1 VYNPDE
7 QDAYRQATVPYQYQ
21 PQPQQGYP
29 PNRPQQQGFPPY
41 GQQQQQW
48 YPPHGQP
55 VRTPGYAESNR
66 ETARPNMN
74 RPSTRIPRPDIDRS
88 PGEKLR
94 TAPKAKHM
102 PKAEAL
108 ALVDK
113 LKNWVVIG
121 SVVAFGTIGGL
132 VISHS
137 VGVTSTQAANNNTQQ
152 SAPSS
157 SSSSSSSQSG
167 GFFQQQQQQGQGQG
181 GNTFG
186 SSSTSQP
193 PVSSSSV
200 S

>member
-1 VYNPDE
+1 VYYPDE
-7 QDAYRQATVPYQYQ
+7 QDAYRRSTIPYQYQ
-21 PQPQQGYP
+21 PQSQQGYP
-29 PNRPQQQGFPPY
+29 PDRPQQQQGYPPY

-48 YPPHGQP
+48 YPPAGQP
-55 VRTPGYAESNR
+55 VRAPGYAERNG

-94 TAPKAKHM
+94 TAPKEKHM

-108 ALVDK
+108 ALVEK
-113 LKNWVVIG
+113 LKNWLVIG
-121 SVVAFGTIGGL
+121 SVIAFGTIGGL
-132 VISHS
+132 VINHT
-137 VGVTSTQAANNNTQQ
+137 VGVTSRQATSSSTQQ
-152 SAPSS
+152 SVP

-167 GFFQQQQQQGQGQG
+167 GFFQQGQG

>member
-1 VYNPDE
+1 MYYPDE
-7 QDAYRQATVPYQYQ
+7 QDAYRQPTVPSQYQ

-29 PNRPQQQGFPPY
+29 PNRPQQQGYPPY
-41 GQQQQQW
+41 GQQRQQW
-48 YPPHGQP
+48 YPPAGQP
-55 VRTPGYAESNR
+55 VSAPGYAERNG

-94 TAPKAKHM
+94 PAPKAKAM

-108 ALVDK
+108 ALVEK
-113 LKNWVVIG
+113 LKNWIIIG
-121 SVVAFGTIGGL
+121 SVIGFGTIGGL
-132 VISHS
+132 VINHT
-137 VGVTSTQAANNNTQQ
+137 VGVTSRQATSSSTQQ
-152 SAPSS
+152 SVP

-167 GFFQQQQQQGQGQG
+167 GFFQQQQGQG

>member
-7 QDAYRQATVPYQYQ
+7 QDAYRQAPLPYQ
-21 PQPQQGYP
+21 PQPKQGYP
-29 PNRPQQQGFPPY
+29 PNRPQQQAYSPY
-41 GQQQQQW
+41 GQQQQW
-48 YPPHGQP
+48 YPPAGQP
-55 VRTPGYAESNR
+55 IRTPGYAGRNGV
-66 ETARPNMN
+66 TARPNIN

-108 ALVDK
+108 ALVEK

-121 SVVAFGTIGGL
+121 SVIAFGTIGGL
-132 VISHS
+132 VINHT
-137 VGVTSTQAANNNTQQ
+137 VGVTSRQATSSSTQQ
-152 SAPSS
+152 SVPSS
-157 SSSSSSSQSG
+157 SSSSSQAG
-167 GFFQQQQQQGQGQG
+167 GFFQQQQQQQGQGQG

-193 PVSSSSV
+193 PVSSSGV